1 MALNDTGVYKLND
14 GGWGFR
20 YTISVDNRRK
30 DVKRVRDANGNPM
43 RTKRAAT
50 VLFLLLLLNV

>member
-1 MALNDTGVYKLND
+1 MALNDTGVYQLEN

-20 YTISVDNRRK
+20 YTVSVDGKRK

-43 RTKRAAT
+43 KTKREA
-50 VLFLLLLLNV
+50 VLPGARR